1 MKHVKQ
7 NGDYNSRRNQASPIP
22 QSVDNRQHPASPRQH
37 SEDNRRIPASPRRP
51 SGDNRRNP
59 TSPNLQL
66 AVDDRQASP
75 VQPEGDLL
83 NLFSKAHKRFSKES
97 EVSFRN
103 MAIKQGRA
111 QGVANFMVDIVLLA
125 TL

>member
-1 MKHVKQ
+1 MKQ

-22 QSVDNRQHPASPRQH
+22 QSVDNRQHPASPRHH
-37 SEDNRRIPASPRRP
+37 SE
-51 SGDNRRNP
+51 DNRRNP

-66 AVDDRQASP
+66 AVDDRRSEASP